1 MTKILRI
8 LFALLVVSI
17 IGARAHAGDPLRVG
31 VYENPPLV
39 FMDAEGQAR
48 GLAIDILTYVA
59 NQEDWQIEIVP
70 CEWPRCLAR
79 LEAGDID
86 LLGAI
91 AFSEERNQHFDFTT
105 EALITNWGQVYT
117 RPDAQ
122 IESLL
127 DLDGKTLVVLRDDIH
142 FPAIQELLQS
152 FGISASFVE
161 VDTYSAVF
169 ALLQDGG
176 ADAGVVNR
184 LFANQFAR
192 DYDLHETAILFHP
205 IEVRYAAT
213 KGEHEDV
220 LAALDRH
227 LNALK
232 ADEDSLYYH
241 SLSHWFGGAGSP
253 QIPPYL
259 VWGGLIA
266 AGLALVF
273 LVISLVLRVRVLV
286 KTRELRSEIAQRT
299 QAEQALQTKT
309 LQQQSLINAAR
320 HLTESLAVDDVLQRL
335 GQQAKTILDARGC
348 TIYLLEEDGETL
360 TPVVAIGPDIEEQI
374 PATTLQVH
382 ASLTG
387 QAVLALRGL
396 IFNQP
401 SVQENVKHIPG
412 TSMHQ
417 QERFLVAPL
426 VIDDQVFGAMKLN
439 RLGPIFEA
447 TDLALAETFAACA
460 SIALRNARLYER
472 VIRDTDD
479 MEKRVH
485 KRTEELQAFVDLTTG
500 RELRMAELKQVI
512 KQLRT
517 QLQDAGMTPV
527 ADDPLSGHRGS

>member
-8 LFALLVVSI
+8 LFALLVVFI
-17 IGARAHAGDPLRVG
+17 IGTRAHAGDPLRVG
-31 VYENPPLV
+31 VYENPPLI

-48 GLAIDILTYVA
+48 GLVLDILTYVA
-59 NQEDWQIEIVP
+59 DQEDWQIEIVP
-70 CEWPRCLAR
+70 CEWPRCLAQ

-91 AFSEERNQHFDFTT
+91 AFSEERNQRFDFTT

-117 RPDAQ
+117 RPNAQ
-122 IESLL
+122 IDSLL
-127 DLDGKTLVVLRDDIH
+127 DLNGKTLSVVRDDIYL
-142 FPAIQELLQS
+142 PAIQELLQS
-152 FGISASFVE
+152 FDISVSFVE
-161 VDTYSAVF
+161 VDTYPAVF

-184 LFANQFAR
+184 LFASQFAKN
-192 DYDLHETAILFHP
+192 DDLHETAILFHP

-227 LNALK
+227 LYALK
-232 ADEDSLYYH
+232 ADENSLYYH
-241 SLSHWFGGAGSP
+241 SFTHWFGGAESRH
-253 QIPPYL
+253 IPPYL
-259 VWGGLIA
+259 VWGGLLA

-273 LVISLVLRVRVLV
+273 LVASLMLRIRVQV
-286 KTRELRSEIAQRT
+286 KTRELREEIAQRA

-320 HLTESLAVDDVLQRL
+320 HLTESLTVDNVLQRL
-335 GQQAKTILDARGC
+335 GQQAKTILDAHSC
-348 TIYLLEEDGETL
+348 AIYLLEEDGETL
-360 TPVVAIGPDIEEQI
+360 TPVVVIAPDTEEPI
-374 PATTLQVH
+374 PAIPLQVH
-382 ASLTG
+382 ASLVG

-426 VIDDQVFGAMKLN
+426 VIEDQVFGAMKLN
-439 RLGPIFEA
+439 RLGPIFEV
-447 TDLALAETFAACA
+447 TDLALAETFAAGA

-472 VIRDTDD
+472 VIQDADD
-479 MEKRVH
+479 MEKRVY
-485 KRTEELQAFVDLTTG
+485 KRTEELQAFVDLTAG

-512 KQLRT
+512 KQLRI
-517 QLQDAGMTPV
+517 QLQDAGLTPV
-527 ADDPLSGHRGS
+527 ADDPLTSHSGN